1 MSAAL
6 REAREKKGHTVEEV
20 SEILKIRKQYIIS
33 LEEENYEN
41 LPGEI
46 YVKGYSRIYHEFL
59 GLELPKTND
68 DTARIDDLKND
79 NININD
85 KKTNKTVTVVIC
97 TVLFILVMTSYYIF
111 QNYDF
116 SQNNFISNGIIYE
129 DGNNDEAELDQSY

>member
-1 MSAAL
+1 MSAVL

-59 GLELPKTND
+59 GLELPETYD

-129 DGNNDEAELDQSY
+129 DGDNDEAELDQSY